1 MKIKIEIDKNILK
14 DINKSVNYL
23 LKIKSNEMELTEE
36 NLKEIKKIKEMV
48 RVITT
53 KCWNIENTKIVN
65 YDGTELTKLI

>member
-1 MKIKIEIDKNILK
+1 MKIKIVLK

-23 LKIKSNEMELTEE
+23 LKINSNEMELTEE

>member
-23 LKIKSNEMELTEE
+23 LKINSNEMELTEE